1 MLSEVQAIWVPGSLL
16 VRTKN
21 FRFAGTLHICRRS
34 LCMNRLVRSVILI
47 GLFATATRTVSADPF
62 QLQLTSVPP
71 VQIGSEWEYTYEL
84 TISSNERFKSNI
96 NPILGNFVTIF
107 DFVGYVSGSIL
118 APAGWTATAPLLGT
132 GAPQEIGSPG
142 DTDNPNVPNLVF
154 TYTDASPWIGASS
167 ILFTAKSIYGPGL
180 SLGQYLSKF
189 QKKPISTKPIFL
201 GATDSGPIAL
211 PAAVPEVGNLT
222 SVLIVTLP
230 IGLFFAASFRVQRQR
245 CRNSVVNL
253 G

>member
-1 MLSEVQAIWVPGSLL
+1 
-16 VRTKN
+16 
-21 FRFAGTLHICRRS
+21 
-34 LCMNRLVRSVILI
+34 MNRLSHYVILI

-62 QLQLTSVPP
+62 QLQLTSIPP
-71 VQIGSEWEYTYEL
+71 VQVGAEWEYTYEL
-84 TISSNERFKSNI
+84 TISSNERFKSNV
-96 NPILGNFVTIF
+96 NPSLGNFVTIF
-107 DFVGYVSGSIL
+107 DFVGYVSGSIA
-118 APAGWTATAPLLGT
+118 APAGWAATAPLLGT

-142 DTDNPNVPNLVF
+142 DTDNSNVPNLVF
-154 TYTDASPWIGASS
+154 TYTDASPWNGPGS

-222 SVLIVTLP
+222 SVLMMSLP
-230 IGLFFAASFRVQRQR
+230 IGLFYVVSFRVRRQR
-245 CRNSVVNL
+245 CRNSVANL